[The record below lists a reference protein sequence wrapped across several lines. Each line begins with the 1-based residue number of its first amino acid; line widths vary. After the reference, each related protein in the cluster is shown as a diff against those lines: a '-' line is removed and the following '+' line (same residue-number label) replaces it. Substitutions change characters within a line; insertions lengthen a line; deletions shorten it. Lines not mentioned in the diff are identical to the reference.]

1 MTMMGNKPIP
11 PRDIPDSFLEA
22 VRVMRDVDQGLHGME
37 TELRY
42 ALGLQDLDP
51 RLRDEMQF
59 VQDSLGA
66 VKISLSIMDMTAS
79 RVLSDL
85 GRPES
90 LTRRLE
96 PGGCE
101 WRGATSER

>member
-1 MTMMGNKPIP
+1 MMTMIGKPFQP
-11 PRDIPDSFLEA
+11 NEIPDWFLEA
-22 VRVMRDVDQGLHGME
+22 MRIMRDVDQGLHSME

-59 VQDSLGA
+59 VRDSLGT
-66 VKISLSIMDMTAS
+66 VKVSLSVLDMTAS

-85 GRPES
+85 AKSES
-90 LTRRLE
+90 SK
-96 PGGCE
+96 
-101 WRGATSER
+101 RG

>member
-1 MTMMGNKPIP
+1 MTNKPIQT
-11 PRDIPDSFLEA
+11 RDVPNWFLEA
-22 VRVMRDVDQGLHGME
+22 VRAMRDADKGLHSLE

-59 VQDSLGA
+59 VRDSLGK
-66 VKISLSIMDMTAS
+66 VKVSLSVLDMTAS

-85 GRPES
+85 AKSDSPQ
-90 LTRRLE
+90 
-96 PGGCE
+96 
-101 WRGATSER
+101 RG

>member
-1 MTMMGNKPIP
+1 MTNKSIQT
-11 PRDIPDSFLEA
+11 RDVPDWFLEA
-22 VRVMRDVDQGLHGME
+22 VRVMRDVEQGLHSLE

-59 VQDSLGA
+59 VRDSLGT
-66 VKISLSIMDMTAS
+66 VKVSLSVLDMTAS

-85 GRPES
+85 AKSES
-90 LTRRLE
+90 AQ
-96 PGGCE
+96 
-101 WRGATSER
+101 RG